1 MSGVLHTDDWVTVKN
16 PDTQEVTRVKTLNKR
31 YYLILTCFVT
41 RLVHLELIYNRTSDE
56 VIRALK
62 RAFHRRGH
70 PSYIFTDGEAAFRR
84 ADKELNLLWQEAKP
98 RRLEQGFSTMDIE
111 FKYRTPTPAGAS
123 SAGMYER
130 LNRNIK
136 SILDVKLGRCRVS
149 TRELEDIL
157 IECESMINNRP
168 LCRCS
173 ESINEVIV
181 TPHDLYMNRQ
191 TAIYPAYKLGKGD
204 AMTTLKTANDV
215 KKRRKY
221 ISFVSTQIWRKF
233 LTQYV
238 DSLISQAPKDAD
250 GRRPPKIDDIVLL
263 RDSTMADRGLYPLA
277 RVTRVFRSRDDALV
291 RSVEVTLANGTKAVR
306 PLALLSPLELDA
318 PYL

>member
-1 MSGVLHTDDWVTVKN
+1 MS
-16 PDTQEVTRVKTLNKR
+16 
-31 YYLILTCFVT
+31 
-41 RLVHLELIYNRTSDE
+41 S
-56 VIRALK
+56 
-62 RAFHRRGH
+62 
-70 PSYIFTDGEAAFRR
+70 
-84 ADKELNLLWQEAKP
+84 
-98 RRLEQGFSTMDIE
+98 
-111 FKYRTPTPAGAS
+111 
-123 SAGMYER
+123 
-130 LNRNIK
+130 
-136 SILDVKLGRCRVS
+136 
-149 TRELEDIL
+149 RELEDIL
-157 IECESMINNRP
+157 FECVRMIYNRP
-168 LCRCS
+168 ICRAS

-263 RDSTMADRGLYPLA
+263 RDSTMADRGLYTLA
-277 RVTRVFRSRDDALV
+277 RVTRVFRSRDDSLV
-291 RSVEVTLANGTKAVR
+291 RSVEVILANGTKAVR